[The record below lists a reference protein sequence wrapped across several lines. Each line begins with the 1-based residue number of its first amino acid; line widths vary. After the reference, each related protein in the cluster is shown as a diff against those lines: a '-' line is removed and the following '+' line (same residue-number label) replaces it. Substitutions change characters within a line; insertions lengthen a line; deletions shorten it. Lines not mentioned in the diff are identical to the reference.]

1 MPLDWPF
8 YAVRIWILCR
18 GIKNQLLC
26 DEVFEFTACES
37 YVCEPHEIGLLC
49 RKTREMAT
57 WRPSLG
63 VEIVKNRQETNNFS
77 FFHKI
82 TLLIFP
88 TIPILTN
95 FVLDKLL
102 FRFRLLLRLFFSILA
117 FVVLL
122 VVTLGVI
129 IALNYLQRK
138 IKDQK
143 NGFKDLAQHVS
154 LFKGF

>member
-77 FFHKI
+77 FF
-82 TLLIFP
+82 
-88 TIPILTN
+88 
-95 FVLDKLL
+95 VSL
-102 FRFRLLLRLFFSILA
+102 FSV
-117 FVVLL
+117 FVVP
-122 VVTLGVI
+122 
-129 IALNYLQRK
+129 LQRK
-138 IKDQK
+138 KRNDP
-143 NGFKDLAQHVS
+143 L
-154 LFKGF
+154 